1 MEKVKR
7 DLENSVDKMN
17 SLIKYSKDC
26 DFNNVLLELDK
37 YSKNVFSDYNDYLLV
52 NDVWKRLK
60 RVYGSGRIVKK
71 NRKGRKEIILD

>member
-1 MEKVKR
+1 MEK
-7 DLENSVDKMN
+7 L
-17 SLIKYSKDC
+17 
-26 DFNNVLLELDK
+26 
-37 YSKNVFSDYNDYLLV
+37 KNVFSDYNEYLLV